1 MDGMDSLPL
10 KLCGYDCVLGSCIC
24 TLTRTHDRGQK
35 LKEASEQQQFLRAVE
50 DMEQWIAEMEGQ
62 MSSEDLGKD
71 LISVNILIKKH
82 AVSAVYSWV
91 CAYCIFIA

>member
-1 MDGMDSLPL
+1 MRMRVMFLLDFF
-10 KLCGYDCVLGSCIC
+10 
-24 TLTRTHDRGQK
+24 RTHDRGQK

-50 DMEQWIAEMEGQ
+50 DMEQWMADMEGQ

-82 AVSAVYSWV
+82 AVRSLNVHCTYVAVYVSGVYW
-91 CAYCIFIA
+91 Y

>member
-1 MDGMDSLPL
+1 M
-10 KLCGYDCVLGSCIC
+10 
-24 TLTRTHDRGQK
+24 TRTRDRGQK

-62 MSSEDLGKD
+62 MSSEDPGKD

-82 AVSAVYSWV
+82 AVSVVCSW
-91 CAYCIFIA
+91 